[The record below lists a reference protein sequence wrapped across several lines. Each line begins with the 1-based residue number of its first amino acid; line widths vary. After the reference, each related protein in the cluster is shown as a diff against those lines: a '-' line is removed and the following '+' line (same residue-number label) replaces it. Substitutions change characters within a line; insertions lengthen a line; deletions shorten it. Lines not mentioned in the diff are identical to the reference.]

1 MKLYVGNISFET
13 TRNDLQ
19 DLFSAHGR
27 VMDALVVT
35 DKMSSRSRGFGFV
48 TMSTP
53 DEGTTAINALDGQQ
67 VDGRNLTV
75 NEARPREESQSGN
88 NHSRPTTHRRF

>member
-1 MKLYVGNISFET
+1 MKLYVGNISFQT

-19 DLFSAHGR
+19 DLFAPHGR

-48 TMSTP
+48 TMSNSE
-53 DEGTTAINALDGQQ
+53 EGSSAINALDGTQ

-75 NEARPREESQSGN
+75 NEARPREEAFSGAR
-88 NHSRPTTHRRF
+88 SERPTTDRRY